1 MGKRTDK
8 RRPKQRLRPNSYAC
22 VQQYEPV
29 VVFLLSAFHCSLG
42 TVIPFG
48 SLLHSSLSDRFFSST
63 GNEQARRVDT
73 GVIHNKRAK
82 LVRPAGIT
90 SEQFPVSDRSTRRTL
105 SYSCSRR
112 SPFRGWT
119 GGESSSAKR
128 GNLFFCV
135 CHINPRTSPLD

>member
-63 GNEQARRVDT
+63 GNEQASRVDT

-82 LVRPAGIT
+82 LVRRAGIT
-90 SEQFPVSDRSTRRTL
+90 SEQFPLAIVRPGGPSRTRAPEGR
-105 SYSCSRR
+105 
-112 SPFRGWT
+112 PFAAGQGVKVRPQRAET
-119 GGESSSAKR
+119 
-128 GNLFFCV
+128 FFFVCV
-135 CHINPRTSPLD
+135 T